1 MIYNVNMKEIIYTI
15 SARGKSGEKP
25 IMDFL
30 KENFSSIPLNQIDS
44 LFGFVERCTLYGG
57 RPFVGRQLSDADV
70 QAMYEHFIGVRIPMT
85 NLFINEDEYKE
96 FGWLFEKY
104 HRVGNSLIVKED
116 TLARWIRRDYPQYK
130 LEASMIK
137 EIDTNDKITAAL
149 DLYDTV
155 VLPMHLNT
163 RYEFL
168 EKIVEKNRV
177 MLFANAGCAYNCPA
191 RICYRS
197 ISLMNKFENASDG
210 RVENKIFRCSK
221 FTKPRKELGMV
232 DFNLERLSSLGFKR
246 FKLLREIPGGITAF

>member
-1 MIYNVNMKEIIYTI
+1 VNNSVTEQEIIYTI
-15 SARGKSGEKP
+15 SARGKDGNKP
-25 IMDFL
+25 VMDFL
-30 KENFSSIPLNQIDS
+30 KENFSTIPLNQIDS

-57 RPFVGRQLSDADV
+57 RPFRERQLSDEDI
-70 QAMYEHFIGVRIPMT
+70 QTMYEHSIGVRIPMT

-96 FGWLFEKY
+96 YSWLFEKY
-104 HRVGNSLIVKED
+104 HRVGNSVIVKED
-116 TLARWIRRDYPQYK
+116 TLARWIRRDYPHYK

-137 EIDTNDKITAAL
+137 DIDTYEKITAML

-163 RYEFL
+163 RYDFL
-168 EKIVEKNRV
+168 ENIAEKSRV

-191 RICYRS
+191 RICYRT
-197 ISLMNKFENASDG
+197 ISLLNKLEGAID
-210 RVENKIFRCSK
+210 RVTLDRIFKCSK
-221 FTKPRKELGMV
+221 DTRPRKELGMI